1 MTDFGTAAVFV
12 GTGRPFELRG
22 YPLVEPEPGGILVR
36 VGMAN
41 VCGSDLHMWRGEL
54 DLERLNLPMPL
65 VLGHEAVGVVER
77 LGAGVAFDS
86 AGTPLAPG
94 DRIAWR
100 YFQPCGRCRS
110 CLRGRTRACQQN
122 HRFISRGRSAEE
134 SPHFFGAYATHHQLP
149 AGQVAFRVPDGL
161 TDQQAAGA
169 NCGLAEVI
177 QGFDAVDLRPGETVV
192 IQGAGGLGLNACA
205 VASSA
210 GAERVVVLDAVRERL
225 DLATAFGADV
235 AIDLS
240 ELPTVKDRVR
250 AVKDAT
256 GGWGGDVVAEFV
268 GHASAVADGIQMV
281 SAGGRY
287 LEVGC
292 VHTGTSFDF
301 DPSYLTLLNRSIVSV
316 VYYEPWALEAALR
329 FLDRTRDQLP
339 WERLHAARY
348 PLADID
354 RAFSDAD
361 RRAVPRAALVM
372 DGSPADPS

>member
-1 MTDFGTAAVFV
+1 
-12 GTGRPFELRG
+12 
-22 YPLVEPEPGGILVR
+22 
-36 VGMAN
+36 
-41 VCGSDLHMWRGEL
+41 
-54 DLERLNLPMPL
+54 
-65 VLGHEAVGVVER
+65 
-77 LGAGVAFDS
+77 
-86 AGTPLAPG
+86 
-94 DRIAWR
+94 
-100 YFQPCGRCRS
+100 
-110 CLRGRTRACQQN
+110 
-122 HRFISRGRSAEE
+122 
-134 SPHFFGAYATHHQLP
+134 
-149 AGQVAFRVPDGL
+149 
-161 TDQQAAGA
+161 
-169 NCGLAEVI
+169 
-177 QGFDAVDLRPGETVV
+177 
-192 IQGAGGLGLNACA
+192 

-225 DLATAFGADV
+225 DLGRAFGADI

-281 SAGGRY
+281 SPGGRY

-301 DPSYLTLLNRSIVSV
+301 DPAYLTLLNRSIVSV
-316 VYYEPWALEAALR
+316 VYYEPWALEEALR
-329 FLDRTRDQLP
+329 FLDRTRGRLP

-354 RAFSDAD
+354 RAFADAD